1 MDTPSDFLQFGPGLQ
16 LNLMIYGRGIKFKY
30 EMVGIVPG
38 YSLLLSVS
46 SRSPDCSLVETRNSR
61 QADASLNRVQIF
73 LIGTMLVT

>member
-16 LNLMIYGRGIKFKY
+16 LSLMIYGRGIKFKY